1 MKIIINADDFGIDI
15 DRDLGIF
22 YGVIKGYVTSVS
34 IIVTNKIGWFRK
46 LLVCIMKKKAS
57 IGIHINLT
65 DNPLL
70 KYTMEELCLKNYNY
84 ERRKFSFWRNSIDST
99 LNFKMIDE
107 EINIKFEKFIKE
119 YGFIP
124 NHIDG
129 HNHCNI
135 FNKKVEELFENI
147 SIKYKIHLR
156 IPYEDLEKFDKKLL
170 SKNTFFKDFKILDDK
185 MDINYIRDR
194 LDYFFKY
201 DMNLNNYMCIMNC
214 QKDKIYY
221 IGTMYGYFRNS
232 NVLLK
237 QLSNIGNI
245 DCVQIMTHP
254 GFYWKNMKHKTVF
267 SNYDRKTELDS
278 LRDFKLNSIYLQID
292 YTNYNFYQN

>member
-1 MKIIINADDFGIDI
+1 
-15 DRDLGIF
+15 
-22 YGVIKGYVTSVS
+22 
-34 IIVTNKIGWFRK
+34 
-46 LLVCIMKKKAS
+46 
-57 IGIHINLT
+57 
-65 DNPLL
+65 
-70 KYTMEELCLKNYNY
+70 
-84 ERRKFSFWRNSIDST
+84 
-99 LNFKMIDE
+99 
-107 EINIKFEKFIKE
+107 
-119 YGFIP
+119 
-124 NHIDG
+124 
-129 HNHCNI
+129 
-135 FNKKVEELFENI
+135 
-147 SIKYKIHLR
+147 
-156 IPYEDLEKFDKKLL
+156 
-170 SKNTFFKDFKILDDK
+170 